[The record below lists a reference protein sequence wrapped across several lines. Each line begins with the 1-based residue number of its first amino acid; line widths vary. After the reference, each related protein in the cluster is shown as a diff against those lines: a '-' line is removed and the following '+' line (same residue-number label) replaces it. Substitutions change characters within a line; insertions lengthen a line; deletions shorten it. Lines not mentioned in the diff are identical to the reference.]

1 VATRR
6 IVLAALAG
14 LMAIQVLRPGDIPF
28 LNDEP
33 NLIGSALVANQGGRL
48 AEKGLVGSFGLAY
61 APVCVWIY
69 QALLLVTRDIVS
81 LAAIKIALVWLA
93 VWIAVAR
100 LAVRTGLSPWPL
112 LLIPLSPY
120 LAFFQRL
127 LWDNVFL
134 IPVSIGMVAVLAGFL
149 VRPSVRAF
157 TVWAALA
164 VLAFHVHVL
173 GAVPI
178 AACAL
183 TLFVF
188 RRDWLLE
195 QRGKVAVVLVAAL
208 LVSARFLYAIVAE
221 RGEAGHAHPAFAHSL
236 EGTTEAFLLWS
247 HAGFEFF
254 VPAFYR
260 DLPGGHFLQV
270 IPGWL
275 AFLAG
280 VAALAGFLVES
291 ARRRLPL
298 RDWPLDRQLAFL
310 AVAMLLLQVALLL
323 VLRLEPLWHYFN
335 GVWFATFYVL
345 WWGFDRVRL
354 HLWARALL
362 LLQIATVGALTFLL
376 AQHVHAHH
384 GDRNQAYGATLA
396 NQLDVARAVVARRP
410 KSIERRVA
418 NYAQFPHA
426 LQVLVLLEADRTH
439 TQLDVTPERAV
450 VQYTG
455 TSPDDG
461 AIGIEFER

>member
-1 VATRR
+1 
-6 IVLAALAG
+6 
-14 LMAIQVLRPGDIPF
+14 M
-28 LNDEP
+28 
-33 NLIGSALVANQGGRL
+33 
-48 AEKGLVGSFGLAY
+48 
-61 APVCVWIY
+61 WIY
-69 QALLLVTRDIVS
+69 QLLLLLTRDIVS
-81 LAAIKIALVWLA
+81 LAAIKIALVWLG
-93 VWIAVAR
+93 VWIAMAR

-112 LLIPLSPY
+112 LLIPLSPH

-134 IPVSIGMVAVLAGFL
+134 IPVSAGMVAALAAFL
-149 VRPSVRAF
+149 VRPSVGALAG
-157 TVWAALA
+157 WAALA

-183 TLFVF
+183 TLIAF

-195 QRGKVAVVLVAAL
+195 HRGKVAVVLAAAL
-208 LVSARFLYAIVAE
+208 LVSARFLYAIVVE
-221 RGEAGHAHPAFAHSL
+221 RGAAGHAHPAFAHSL
-236 EGTTEAFLLWS
+236 EGAAQAFLLWS

-260 DLPGGHFLQV
+260 DLPAGHVLQV
-270 IPGWL
+270 IPGWI

-280 VAALAGFLVES
+280 IAALVGFFVAW
-291 ARRRLPL
+291 ARDKLPL
-298 RDWPLDRQLAFL
+298 RDWPLARQLAFL
-310 AVAMLLLQVALLL
+310 AVAMVLGQVALLL

-335 GVWFATFYVL
+335 GVWFGTFYLL
-345 WWGFDRVRL
+345 WWGFDRVRR

-362 LLQIATVGALTFLL
+362 CVQIATVGALTLLL
-376 AQHVHAHH
+376 AQFVHAHH
-384 GDRNQAYGATLA
+384 GDRRQAYGATLA
-396 NQLDVARAVVARRP
+396 NQLEVAREVVARRP

-439 TQLDVTPERAV
+439 TPLDVTPERAV
-450 VQYTG
+450 VKYIG